1 MFGFSLSKLTV
12 LIAIVV
18 VIWYGFKLLGRRREL
33 ENQRRGNFKGQNSK
47 QLLELFLLIAIIGL
61 IVVAIIWGVYVSLK
75 PYL

>member
-1 MFGFSLSKLTV
+1 MFGFSLPKLTV

>member
-1 MFGFSLSKLTV
+1 MFGFSLPKLTV

-33 ENQRRGNFKGQNSK
+33 EIQRRGNFKGQNSK

-61 IVVAIIWGVYVSLK
+61 IVVAIIWGVYVGL
-75 PYL
+75 